1 MRRLTYKLVSTYASK
16 TRNMNESN
24 DVAPIST
31 LAGMTVL
38 SLASGNKLGRVADVH
53 IDPVNG
59 RLLGL
64 SLTSEEGA
72 SADLPYEKIFSFG
85 RDAVM
90 AESDEAVRII
100 PEGEIAI
107 GRNAKDLFG
116 TTILMESGVILGEIA
131 DVLVTLKP
139 PPTVLYE
146 VRRSMLDRLLGRTFF
161 IPASVGYVLSDD
173 AARLLVPDITAEIAS
188 PDANELA
195 GPKIDVR
202 SIPTG
207 FNINEDIEDETV
219 LREPDEDATVLRRPG
234 NPDNEDDTLIIP
246 TDERDVR

>member
-1 MRRLTYKLVSTYASK
+1 
-16 TRNMNESN
+16 MNESN

-31 LAGMTVL
+31 LMGMTVL

-64 SLTSEEGA
+64 SLKSEEGV
-72 SADLPYEKIFSFG
+72 SADLPYERIFSFG

-90 AESDEAVRII
+90 AKSDGAARVI
-100 PEGEIAI
+100 PEGQISV

-116 TTILMESGVILGEIA
+116 TTIVMESGVILGEIA

-188 PDANELA
+188 PDAKDLA
-195 GPKIDVR
+195 GPTIDVR
-202 SIPTG
+202 SIPAS
-207 FNINEDIEDETV
+207 FNTNEEFEDETV

-234 NPDNEDDTLIIP
+234 SRNEEDDTLIIP
-246 TDERDVR
+246 TDEGVVR

>member
-1 MRRLTYKLVSTYASK
+1 MD
-16 TRNMNESN
+16 EPN
-24 DVAPIST
+24 DVAPIGT
-31 LAGMTVL
+31 LTGMTVL
-38 SLASGNKLGRVADVH
+38 SLATGNKLGRVADVH

-64 SLTSEEGA
+64 LVTGENGTA
-72 SADLPYEKIFSFG
+72 ADLPYESIFSFG

-90 AESDEAVRII
+90 AESDGAVRSI
-100 PEGEIAI
+100 PESEIAI
-107 GRNAKDLFG
+107 GRNARDLFG
-116 TTILMESGVILGEIA
+116 TKIVMESGVILGEIA

-188 PDANELA
+188 GEAKDLA
-195 GPKIDVR
+195 GPPVDVR
-202 SIPTG
+202 IIPSG
-207 FNINEDIEDETV
+207 DNVNEDIEDETV
-219 LREPDEDATVLRRPG
+219 LREPDEDATVLRRRETPT
-234 NPDNEDDTLIIP
+234 DDDDTLIIQAGE
-246 TDERDVR
+246 DGVVR

>member
-1 MRRLTYKLVSTYASK
+1 MK
-16 TRNMNESN
+16 EPN
-24 DVAPIST
+24 DVAPISALT
-31 LAGMTVL
+31 GMTVL

-64 SLTSEEGA
+64 SLADEAGA
-72 SADLPYEKIFSFG
+72 AADLPYEKIFSFG

-90 AESDEAVRII
+90 AESDEAVRTI
-100 PEGEIAI
+100 PEGEIMI

-116 TTILMESGVILGEIA
+116 TTIVMESGVILGEIA

-161 IPASVGYVLSDD
+161 IPASIGYVLSDD

-188 PDANELA
+188 PDAKDLG
-195 GPKIDVR
+195 GPTIDVR
-202 SIPTG
+202 IIPAHLNTDDE
-207 FNINEDIEDETV
+207 FEEETV
-219 LREPDEDATVLRRPG
+219 LREPDEDATVLRQHGGR
-234 NPDNEDDTLIIP
+234 NNEDDMLIMP
-246 TDERDVR
+246 TDEGTPH